1 MPHRFIRSICLLAV
15 LGATGCGSP
24 ELNSDDFVAKHHT
37 ETRTALMVDQAER
50 ALNAGDVGM
59 ASARLQEIASSLGS
73 SAQGQL
79 VMARTLIAG
88 SKFHEANELLAA
100 LAEEFPGEAEVDL
113 VSGTLAEARGRWEAA
128 RVAYE
133 RAMNKAPN
141 SLVATL
147 LRARVDLVLGQP
159 QNAAALLERKL
170 AIMPGVR
177 DLQEALAEAY
187 LAAGDYVLAADWYS
201 VALDHDA
208 SVDALRVRLAFAQS
222 LSGGHLQA
230 LRTIREVRDPAVP
243 PYVQLALARSAL
255 LIDEGPEAQHWL
267 QLYVNA
273 FPDDESAWV
282 DLARAHLLQGADGA
296 ALNALR
302 SALRL
307 NPSRADGLVL
317 LGHLRM
323 RAGQEQ
329 LALDTYLEA
338 LKLGADSVALAPL
351 LETLI
356 QKTGGGG
363 SPEGSRHGLAIQA
376 LSVVG
381 GSGGAGG

>member
-1 MPHRFIRSICLLAV
+1 MHRRFLSLSCLLVA
-15 LGATGCGSP
+15 LGAPGCGSP
-24 ELNSDDFVAKHHT
+24 ELTADDFVAKHHT

-73 SAQGQL
+73 SAKGQL
-79 VMARTLIAG
+79 VTARTLIAS
-88 SKFHEANELLAA
+88 SKFYEANELLAA
-100 LAEEFPGEAEVDL
+100 LAEEFPEEPEVDL

-133 RAMNKAPN
+133 RALNKAPG
-141 SLVATL
+141 SLVAVL

-187 LAAGDYVLAADWYS
+187 LAAGDYALAADWYS
-201 VALDHDA
+201 VALDHDS
-208 SVDALRVRLAFAQS
+208 SVESLHVRLAFAQS
-222 LSGGHLQA
+222 LSGEHLPA
-230 LRTIREVRDPAVP
+230 LRTIREVHDAAVP

-255 LIDEGPEAQHWL
+255 MIDEGAEAQHWL
-267 QLYVNA
+267 QLYVNE
-273 FPDDESAWV
+273 FPDDESAWI
-282 DLARAHLLQGADGA
+282 DLARSHLLQGADAA
-296 ALNALR
+296 ALNARR

-317 LGHLRM
+317 LGHLRL

-338 LKLGADSVALAPL
+338 MKLGADSVALAPL
-351 LETLI
+351 LERLI

>member
-1 MPHRFIRSICLLAV
+1 MPRRFLCLPCLLVALV
-15 LGATGCGSP
+15 APGCGSP
-24 ELNSDDFVAKHHT
+24 QLNSDDFVAKDQT

-59 ASARLQEIASSLGS
+59 ASARLQEIASSLS
-73 SAQGQL
+73 TSTQGQL

-100 LAEEFPGEAEVDL
+100 LAQEFPDEPEVDL

-133 RAMNKAPN
+133 RALNKAPE
-141 SLVATL
+141 SIVATL

-159 QNAAALLERKL
+159 QNAAALLERTL
-170 AIMPGVR
+170 AIVPGVR

-187 LAAGDYVLAADWYS
+187 LAAGDYALAADWYTA
-201 VALDHDA
+201 ALDHDS
-208 SVDALRVRLAFAQS
+208 SVAALRVRLAFAQS
-222 LSGGHLQA
+222 LSGEHLQA

-255 LIDEGPEAQHWL
+255 MIDEGAEAQHWL
-267 QLYVNA
+267 QLYVDA
-273 FPDDESAWV
+273 FPDDDSAWV
-282 DLARAHLLQGADGA
+282 DLARAHLLQGADAA
-296 ALNALR
+296 ALSALR

-307 NPSRADGLVL
+307 DPSRADGLVL
-317 LGHLRM
+317 LGHLRL

-351 LETLI
+351 LESLI
-356 QKTGGGG
+356 QKTGGG
-363 SPEGSRHGLAIQA
+363 SPEGSQHGLAIQA
-376 LSVVG
+376 LRVVG